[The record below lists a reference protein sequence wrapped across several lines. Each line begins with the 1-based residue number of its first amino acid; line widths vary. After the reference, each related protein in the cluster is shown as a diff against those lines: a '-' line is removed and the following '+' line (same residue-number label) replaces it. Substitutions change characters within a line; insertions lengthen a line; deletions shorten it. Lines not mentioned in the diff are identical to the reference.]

1 MLYDKFVITKK
12 TIKRRSLL
20 LQFIA
25 GITVWSMLP
34 MFIAMHVC
42 VWVYQSLYFSILDIP
57 KVKMKD
63 YVTFDRLKLRK
74 LNIGQKAGCIY
85 CQYANGIAAWVKAV
99 ANRTEIYSCAIKRQT
114 AGADLEY
121 QKEFMPYEDFQ

>member
-1 MLYDKFVITKK
+1 MLYDKFVVTKK
-12 TIKRRSLL
+12 TITRRSLL

-42 VWVYQSLYFSILDIP
+42 VWVYQNLYFSILDIP
-57 KVKMKD
+57 KVNKRD
-63 YVTFDRLKLRK
+63 YVTFDRLKLHK
-74 LNIGQKAGCIY
+74 LNIGQKMGCVY

-114 AGADLEY
+114 PGSDLEY
-121 QKEFMPYEDFQ
+121 QKEFMPYKDFL